1 MGAVGT
7 LGYLLIGCGPAAV
20 IFATR
25 IASRPFLVVLTFTS
39 CASWILCATVLAV
52 PLAFF
57 LPLGAEEAYVLPF
70 IVYVAC
76 HEACRRL
83 MWTSQ
88 TRWMAGALDAIARHF
103 GYRKVSGG
111 DSMNM
116 HLAWGLGQGIARGI
130 FFFAANT
137 VVAAG
142 PGTLYTES
150 CPSVP
155 YFLSSALLSLAFVS
169 IHTSVMLLDFHREL
183 ESDGGALSSAASAAP
198 ALAGVLTL
206 GNIAQDG
213 CVVVLPTLVTLAL
226 ALVWHTIKALK
237 Q

>member
-83 MWTSQ
+83 M
-88 TRWMAGALDAIARHF
+88 
-103 GYRKVSGG
+103 
-111 DSMNM
+111 
-116 HLAWGLGQGIARGI
+116 
-130 FFFAANT
+130 
-137 VVAAG
+137 
-142 PGTLYTES
+142 
-150 CPSVP
+150 
-155 YFLSSALLSLAFVS
+155 
-169 IHTSVMLLDFHREL
+169 
-183 ESDGGALSSAASAAP
+183 
-198 ALAGVLTL
+198 GV
-206 GNIAQDG
+206 G
-213 CVVVLPTLVTLAL
+213 
-226 ALVWHTIKALK
+226 
-237 Q
+237 